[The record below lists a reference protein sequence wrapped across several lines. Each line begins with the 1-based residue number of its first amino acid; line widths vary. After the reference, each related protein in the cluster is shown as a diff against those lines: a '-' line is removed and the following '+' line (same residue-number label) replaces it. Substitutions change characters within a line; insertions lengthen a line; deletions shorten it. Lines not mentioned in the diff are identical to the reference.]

1 MGVRSSANP
10 DDVPLTCV
18 SRVPVDGTPDGDGG
32 ARCGSLRQVDLLPFL
47 AVSLLVA
54 VVPGVDMAVVTQQ
67 VLGSGRR
74 AGLLAVAG
82 IVTGSAIQAAAAT
95 VGLSALLAASAPAFA
110 ALKIAGAAYLI
121 WLGILALWRARRLS
135 GLEITTPTAP
145 ARARRSFGAGLLT
158 NLLNPKIVLFYVAF
172 LPQFVDP
179 GAGATLRTAILAT
192 VFLTVATLWLL
203 VFTVAVGRLR
213 GLLSRPI
220 VRQRVERLTG
230 AVLIGLGVRVAAQQ

>member
-1 MGVRSSANP
+1 M
-10 DDVPLTCV
+10 
-18 SRVPVDGTPDGDGG
+18 
-32 ARCGSLRQVDLLPFL
+32 DLLPFL

-82 IVTGSAIQAAAAT
+82 IVTGSAIQATAAT

-110 ALKIAGAAYLI
+110 ALKVAGATYLI
-121 WLGILALWRARRLS
+121 WLGILALWRARVS
-135 GLEITTPTAP
+135 PDPQDTTPTA
-145 ARARRSFGAGLLT
+145 RSGARRSFGAGLLT

-179 GAGATLRTAILAT
+179 GAGAALRTAFLAA

-213 GLLSRPI
+213 GLLSRPA

-230 AVLIGLGVRVAAQQ
+230 VVLIGLGVRVAAQP

>member
-1 MGVRSSANP
+1 M
-10 DDVPLTCV
+10 
-18 SRVPVDGTPDGDGG
+18 
-32 ARCGSLRQVDLLPFL
+32 DLLPFL

-110 ALKIAGAAYLI
+110 ALEIAGAAYLI
-121 WLGILALWRARRLS
+121 WLGVLALWRARRLS
-135 GLEITTPTAP
+135 GPEITTPTAP

-158 NLLNPKIVLFYVAF
+158 NLLNPKIVIFYVAF

-179 GAGATLRTAILAT
+179 GAGATLRTAILAA

-213 GLLSRPI
+213 EIAPGRAAARRTAHRSRPD
-220 VRQRVERLTG
+220 RPRGPRG
-230 AVLIGLGVRVAAQQ
+230 GPAVASGDVPAGSKRATRYADPRCF